1 MNLLFRD
8 PHRFKATTFD
18 EAVVKLEKLM
28 EISGPDD
35 WARNMESVS
44 RDLKPEY
51 HEQFIRY
58 LANPSGVESNACMES
73 MAKSNLKTEHPGI
86 DMEQLQTYTLVKS
99 EGNKSY
105 IIVKPVSPK
114 TQFEDVESDDEKVPD
129 KTLTV

>member
-86 DMEQLQTYTLVKS
+86 DMEQLQTYTVVKR
-99 EGNKSY
+99 EGNKTY
-105 IIVKPVSPK
+105 IVVKPV
-114 TQFEDVESDDEKVPD
+114 FEDDEKNPQTQED
-129 KTLTV
+129 DEKILTV